1 MGQLGKRV
9 AEYLNLSIDHTL
21 ILTSVDPKGTTEPY
35 KYELDLLADIDS
47 CYYYTELLEKN
58 IDWESI
64 EIDKPV
70 MSLAGRPTEYR
81 AMFTKRLLDLCGDRI
96 RASLGNHSHHPL
108 INGQLDTFK
117 SLMYP
122 YSFPFSQETD
132 GKIIG
137 RASTNQ
143 KSPGQVLFKSLLSV
157 VNESNDFSIPDVQ
170 LSEKTF
176 KVFAWHQIPIFCSSP
191 KQVET
196 VRNIGFDMF
205 DDIVDH
211 SYDDASTLDL
221 HDLKILNVISK
232 LLKKYP
238 TVEDVNNLRK
248 QLYPRLK
255 ANNEL
260 LHSLY
265 QTRKYEPWAHYG

>member
-1 MGQLGKRV
+1 
-9 AEYLNLSIDHTL
+9 
-21 ILTSVDPKGTTEPY
+21 
-35 KYELDLLADIDS
+35 
-47 CYYYTELLEKN
+47 
-58 IDWESI
+58 
-64 EIDKPV
+64 
-70 MSLAGRPTEYR
+70 
-81 AMFTKRLLDLCGDRI
+81 
-96 RASLGNHSHHPL
+96 
-108 INGQLDTFK
+108 
-117 SLMYP
+117 
-122 YSFPFSQETD
+122 
-132 GKIIG
+132 
-137 RASTNQ
+137 
-143 KSPGQVLFKSLLSV
+143 
-157 VNESNDFSIPDVQ
+157 
-170 LSEKTF
+170 
-176 KVFAWHQIPIFCSSP
+176 
-191 KQVET
+191 
-196 VRNIGFDMF
+196 MF

>member
-1 MGQLGKRV
+1 
-9 AEYLNLSIDHTL
+9 
-21 ILTSVDPKGTTEPY
+21 
-35 KYELDLLADIDS
+35 
-47 CYYYTELLEKN
+47 
-58 IDWESI
+58 
-64 EIDKPV
+64 
-70 MSLAGRPTEYR
+70 
-81 AMFTKRLLDLCGDRI
+81 
-96 RASLGNHSHHPL
+96 
-108 INGQLDTFK
+108 
-117 SLMYP
+117 MYP